1 MSRFCA
7 IYLRHQ
13 IRFRI
18 AFPEEVSFVGGVC
31 RRKTMSQGEEDFV
44 STCRAM
50 WKLMR
55 RWKYKEKVGS
65 GKQLRLKRV
74 EVANVGRG
82 RNDRI
87 QLSSGLNNLAINWEL
102 TRPTWSG

>member
-1 MSRFCA
+1 
-7 IYLRHQ
+7 
-13 IRFRI
+13 
-18 AFPEEVSFVGGVC
+18 
-31 RRKTMSQGEEDFV
+31 
-44 STCRAM
+44 
-50 WKLMR
+50 MR